1 MQDAARLSDHAAA
14 RIDQLR
20 DEGIDLTPAEIV
32 RINALGWNVETPD
45 TRLTLSRGIPVEVG
59 GAVLWPMTM
68 RAYDWH
74 RRIGCRLPT
83 VWLREV
89 ATAYAMAHAYSE
101 GPELDR
107 GGVAAAAAVTAWGLR
122 LRCRMDALIEAMAQ
136 IIQQDE
142 GEPVPPNPD
151 GKPLGIGDISASIS
165 AQTGQTPAQVER
177 EMSMSHAIHI
187 LHATMEAQQR
197 VDGGKSGGSEA
208 YIRANVAMAVYLNEI
223 RESRKADNGKA

>member
-1 MQDAARLSDHAAA
+1 MHDAARLSDHAAA

-45 TRLTLSRGIPVEVG
+45 TRLALSHGVPVEVG
-59 GAVLWPMTM
+59 GVVLWPMTM

-74 RRIGCRLPT
+74 RRVGCHLPT

-101 GPELDR
+101 GRELDR

-122 LRCRMDALIEAMAQ
+122 LKCRMDTLIEAMAQ

-142 GEPVPPNPD
+142 SEPVPPNPD

-165 AQTGQTPAQVER
+165 AQTGQTPAEVER
-177 EMSMSHAIHI
+177 GMAMSHALRI
-187 LHATMEAQQR
+187 LHYAMEAQER
-197 VDGGKSGGSEA
+197 VEGGKSGRGAA

-223 RESRKADNGKA
+223 RESRKAGNV